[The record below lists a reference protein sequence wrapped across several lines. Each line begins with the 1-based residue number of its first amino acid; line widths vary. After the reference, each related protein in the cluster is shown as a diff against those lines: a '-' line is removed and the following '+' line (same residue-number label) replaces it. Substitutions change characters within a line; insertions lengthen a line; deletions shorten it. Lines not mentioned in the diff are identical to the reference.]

1 MAKDTESH
9 AIRLLQEM
17 RSEMQGMRAEINQRF
32 DEIDTRFDDVDTRID
47 GLTHMIVLLS
57 ANMGGHG
64 DRIDAVEAR
73 VDALEDATT

>member
-9 AIRLLQEM
+9 TIRLLQEM
-17 RSEMQGMRAEINQRF
+17 RADMKSMRSEINQRF
-32 DEIDTRFDDVDTRID
+32 NEVDQRFDEVDIRID

-64 DRIDAVEAR
+64 DRLDALETR
-73 VDALEDATT
+73 VDALEAD